1 MLQNTFYIICHNIR
15 SLYNVGSI
23 FRTSDAF
30 GADKIILTGYTGTP
44 KNPKLEKTALGAE
57 KLVAWEYKKQLK
69 RVIQKLK
76 KKGFQ
81 IVALENNVPL
91 TLFPPPLTP
100 PSPFAKASEDRQ
112 AGGERNRGER
122 FMVLNKFKP
131 KFPLALL
138 LGEEVKGTKP
148 NYLKLC
154 DKIVEIPMKGKKE
167 SLNVSV
173 AFGIAVHHIDRF
185 RNS

>member
-91 TLFPPPLTP
+91 TLFP
-100 PSPFAKASEDRQ
+100 SPA
-112 AGGERNRGER
+112 RGKGVIE
-122 FMVLNKFKP
+122 LNKFKP

-154 DKIVEIPMKGKKE
+154 DKIIEIPMKGKKE